1 MYTDT
6 LARHTARS
14 AHWVKWI
21 LDFVVFSVQYTL
33 YYTCLCGN
41 LLCQTKEFIAQKM
54 AFRLDYTRIYPGC
67 FWCSGVLF
75 LFFIVHKVSRCL
87 ALPRHRHCHQFNYHP
102 LPSPQQMLP
111 SILIGTKPQ
120 KTQIYAHQK
129 LTTIKFLM
137 NLLVHGLEKLNSILT
152 CPIYTTSI
160 KKTQSDGTK

>member
-1 MYTDT
+1 MKCTQTHWHGTQRT
-6 LARHTARS
+6 LAEM
-14 AHWVKWI
+14 
-21 LDFVVFSVQYTL
+21 DFGFCCFQCTV

-54 AFRLDYTRIYPGC
+54 AFRLDYTQIYPGC
-67 FWCSGVLF
+67 FGRSGVLF

-87 ALPRHRHCHQFNYHP
+87 ALPRHHHCHRHQFNYHP
-102 LPSPQQMLP
+102 LPSSQQMLP

-120 KTQIYAHQK
+120 TTQIYTHQK

-152 CPIYTTSI
+152 CPICTTNI